1 VSFIF
6 IFRISRCPFP
16 YLWHSFYNDVN
27 ICVTSYFIYEVSH
40 EGKSCT
46 KFQNQHNWICSKFY
60 ALYIN
65 ITLIYHII
73 KQRICEIISIV
84 KMQTICKEN
93 LGVAPWRRT
102 FSRLNVLIICYGT
115 AVEHRSLLNRSG
127 ICNGTNCCNIF
138 IVHRAVLSIKT
149 AFNLGKIHLLFRV
162 MPLIQ
167 WSVMFCRPCFYHFW
181 GTEIYIPRLFSEYML
196 TFRVEEPMTICVL
209 NEIRNILIIEC
220 IFL

>member
-1 VSFIF
+1 MKENPVLNFKINT
-6 IFRISRCPFP
+6 IE
-16 YLWHSFYNDVN
+16 YVVN
-27 ICVTSYFIYEVSH
+27 FMH
-40 EGKSCT
+40 
-46 KFQNQHNWICSKFY
+46 F
-60 ALYIN
+60 IN

-84 KMQTICKEN
+84 KMQIICKEN